1 MPAVSADRQP
11 SIEDLLAQF
20 LVHER
25 ARLSPRT
32 FRNYEYVV
40 ELLSHSL
47 NGYGYQSLHGTDL
60 RRFHQTYDA
69 GDEEAFC
76 HLFGAEQLVENLGE
90 FLGYFMVRKVAAG
103 EELLRAA
110 GTVTKKLARWLHE
123 GGYIDD
129 ADYEEATER
138 GADAAR
144 DLPRAERLGHALYEL
159 ARRAPDLVPDAVA
172 DKDWIEDHLQIAR
185 VEPGALWFDRGIGP
199 VLVPAS
205 VSSLAQVG
213 WSVTITL
220 ARLRGTWHVVE
231 VGNVYP

>member
-1 MPAVSADRQP
+1 MGGDRQP
-11 SIEDLLAQF
+11 SIGDLLERFLAQ
-20 LVHER
+20 ER

-32 FRNYEYVV
+32 YRNYKDVV
-40 ELLSHSL
+40 TLLAHSL
-47 NGYGYQSLHGTDL
+47 NGYGYQSLQGLDR
-60 RRFHQTYDA
+60 RRFERAYNA

-76 HLFGAEQLVENLGE
+76 HLFGADRLVENLGE

-110 GTVTKKLARWLHE
+110 GTVTKRLARWLHE
-123 GGYIDD
+123 QGYIDD
-129 ADYEEATER
+129 ADYELATER

-144 DLPRAERLGHALYEL
+144 DLPRAERLGRALYEL
-159 ARRAPDLVPDAVA
+159 AAQAPGIEPDNIP
-172 DKDWIEDHLQIAR
+172 DGDWIEDHLQIAR

-199 VLVPAS
+199 LPVPKA
-205 VSSLAQVG
+205 VSTLAQVG

-220 ARLRGTWHVVE
+220 ARIGGKWHVVE